1 MVHRYCRELAKLL
14 NGNQFQGP
22 TKIYH
27 YTCSNNKAK
36 LTNACFLMCAF
47 MVVILKLDAEHSFS
61 LFKQYQSSLAHY
73 RDASKGDCYYELTII
88 HCLQG
93 LQEALKH
100 GWYNF
105 RTFNVKEY
113 EHYEKVENGDLNWII
128 PGKFM
133 AFMGPVDIRDNQ
145 HRYGHSAA
153 SYINIFKHLKVG
165 KVVRLNDPKYDHR
178 SFENKGIEHEDMF
191 FVDGS
196 TPPQPIV
203 DQFISSCEAY
213 FA

>member
-1 MVHRYCRELAKLL
+1 MGDPIEIIKDKLFWVADSRPPQNIENAYFFNIDDVSNFAFNLLQDLTYSPFNKDFGPLNLSMVHRYCRELAKLL

-22 TKIYH
+22 TRIYH
-27 YTCSNNKAK
+27 YTCSNSKAK
-36 LTNACFLMCAF
+36 MTNACFLMCAF

-61 LFKQYQSSLAHY
+61 LFKHYQSHLLNY
-73 RDASKGDCYYELTII
+73 RDASKGECYYELTIV

-128 PGKFM
+128 PGKFL
-133 AFMGPVDIRDNQ
+133 AFMGPVD
-145 HRYGHSAA
+145 
-153 SYINIFKHLKVG
+153 
-165 KVVRLNDPKYDHR
+165 
-178 SFENKGIEHEDMF
+178 
-191 FVDGS
+191 
-196 TPPQPIV
+196 
-203 DQFISSCEAY
+203 
-213 FA
+213 

>member
-1 MVHRYCRELAKLL
+1 M
-14 NGNQFQGP
+14 
-22 TKIYH
+22 
-27 YTCSNNKAK
+27 
-36 LTNACFLMCAF
+36 TNACFLMCAF

-61 LFKQYQSSLAHY
+61 LFKTYQSKMLHY
-73 RDASKGDCYYELTII
+73 RDASKGECYYECKIV

-105 RTFNVKEY
+105 KTFNVKEY
-113 EHYEKVENGDLNWII
+113 DHYEKVENGDLNWII
-128 PGKFM
+128 PGQFM
-133 AFMGPVDIRDNQ
+133 AFMGPVDVRDEN

-165 KVVRLNDPKYDHR
+165 KVIRLNDPKYDPL
-178 SFENKGIEHEDMF
+178 SFTSKGIDHEDMV

-196 TPPQPIV
+196 TPPQHIV
-203 DQFISSCEAY
+203 D
-213 FA
+213 

>member
-1 MVHRYCRELAKLL
+1 
-14 NGNQFQGP
+14 
-22 TKIYH
+22 
-27 YTCSNNKAK
+27 
-36 LTNACFLMCAF
+36 MCAF

-61 LFKQYQSSLAHY
+61 LFKTYQSKMLHY
-73 RDASKGDCYYELTII
+73 RDASKGECYYECKIV

-105 RTFNVKEY
+105 KTFNVKEY

-133 AFMGPVDIRDNQ
+133 AFMGPVDVRDEN

-153 SYINIFKHLKVG
+153 SYINIFTL
-165 KVVRLNDPKYDHR
+165 R
-178 SFENKGIEHEDMF
+178 
-191 FVDGS
+191 
-196 TPPQPIV
+196 
-203 DQFISSCEAY
+203 
-213 FA
+213 